1 MASGM
6 GCEDIQRPLW
16 TPNWNHGRARQK
28 KELFKLHGNTIL
40 VHENAHD
47 HDWDLDVILKSL
59 RLSQK
64 WVDNPDF
71 LANLE

>member
-1 MASGM
+1 MDSQL
-6 GCEDIQRPLW
+6 ESW
-16 TPNWNHGRARQK
+16 KSSTK
-28 KELFKLHGNTIL
+28 KELFKLCGNTIL
-40 VHENAHD
+40 VQENAHD
-47 HDWDLDVILKSL
+47 DWDLDVILKSL